1 MRSGTCPG
9 CLSDVSIRIILWG
22 LPAEQPDPNLY
33 VTGGCCIEEN
43 MPEMQC
49 ITCDWQGS
57 LAEVEHA
64 TRMRRFIWTDE
75 DLPGI
80 IIHKK
85 FKITH
90 EVLTAL
96 EASQVWQSTVS
107 FKSMFT
113 AESIFGPEGKL
124 RWLWNSSWDTEDAM
138 RSDLYT
144 NMGGGVPVEIL
155 EELIRLIKS

>member
-1 MRSGTCPG
+1 MSIGTCPG
-9 CLSDVSIRIILWG
+9 CLSDVSIRTILWG
-22 LPAEQPDPNLY
+22 LPTEQPDPDLY

-49 ITCDWQGS
+49 IKCDWQGS
-57 LAEVEHA
+57 FAEVEHA
-64 TRMRRFIWTDE
+64 TRVRRFIWAGE
-75 DLPGI
+75 DLPGMI
-80 IIHKK
+80 FYKK
-85 FKITH
+85 FRITH

-155 EELIRLIKS
+155 EELIRLIID